1 MFANSATQSVKSLG
15 MYSRQDGLAD
25 YVRRIIRER
34 GLNYR
39 EIANKARRGG
49 FKLSHSTVGEII
61 KNPNTGFR
69 LETLQALAYG
79 LGVPEDE
86 VINRARG
93 VQRSSPSE
101 YHRRLAE
108 QLYDEL
114 ETASEDKAKYLTG
127 VIAALLGK
135 EAEEAHGR

>member
-1 MFANSATQSVKSLG
+1 MSAISAKQFVTSLD
-15 MYSRQDGLAD
+15 MYSRQEGLAD

-39 EIANKARRGG
+39 KIASRARAGG
-49 FKLSHSTVGEII
+49 HKLSHSTVGEII
-61 KNPNTGFR
+61 KNPQTAFR

-86 VINRARG
+86 IINRARG
-93 VQRSSPSE
+93 VQKASPSE
-101 YHRRLAE
+101 YHRRLVE

-114 ETASEDKAKYLTG
+114 ETANPDKAKYLTG
-127 VIAALLGK
+127 LITALLGGG
-135 EAEEAHGR
+135 AGEAHGH